1 MTPKIEFYFDFGSPN
16 AYLAYRVVPAIDRSP
31 MTARVRAMEQG
42 SLSSSLHCIAV
53 TQSRKRTPITS
64 SKLEPEV
71 GPVKAP

>member
-1 MTPKIEFYFDFGSPN
+1 MIPTIEFYFDFGSPN

-53 TQSRKRTPITS
+53 TQSQNRTPITS
-64 SKLEPEV
+64 SKLEPEFGAV
-71 GPVKAP
+71 ESP